1 MSNTRTKKAPKTASE
16 KLAAAERVQ
25 DAMTIY
31 LPGPLRAEWNRVK
44 EDYDRARAA
53 STQAGAQMLNG
64 DPEVKKLAARLAE
77 LEEQMQ
83 DNAIDVTVQALRRR
97 RTPATP
103 KDELTWNELCEQ
115 HPPRK
120 GKDNKP
126 LPEDSLGVNIETFP
140 EALIRASTT
149 GPDLAADE
157 WDSLL
162 YEYMTEQQYDGLF
175 AVCWRLNKSA
185 VDVPFSFAAS
195 KTRTSGTSSRR
206 PSGSASP
213 ANASKAGNQPK

>member
-1 MSNTRTKKAPKTASE
+1 MSNTKKTSKTASE

-44 EDYDRARAA
+44 EDYDRVKAT
-53 STQAGAQMLNG
+53 STQAGMLNG
-64 DPEVKKLAARLAE
+64 DPELKKLAAQLAT

-83 DNAIDVTVQALRRR
+83 ENAIEVTVQALRRR

-103 KDELTWNELCEQ
+103 KDELTWNELCDK

-149 GPDLAADE
+149 GPDLAPDE

-213 ANASKAGNQPK
+213 ANASKAGSQPK